1 MTDKENLP
9 PLSRTS
15 TEPLHRQ
22 LSRII
27 LERILG
33 GEYAGE
39 EKLPGMGELAKQF
52 GVSAITVNQALDRLI
67 REGYCFRRPKK
78 GTFITPGART
88 ARPSKTGTVILYST
102 HDNSEIDLVDTPFY
116 TSLRRT
122 AEQTPPV
129 NLLIISGK
137 HAPEQLAV
145 QLEETENILGVVLI
159 AVNEFA
165 SALNLARS
173 HPHSRFVL
181 LNYQYDG
188 FEQLAPENLRGV
200 FSDEFGG
207 GYMAASELFAGG
219 ARNIGILQYEV
230 EDENYHLRIRGVRQ
244 AHIDHGI
251 PFQETHILNVRTELP
266 LNERGGNGIAE
277 LIARDPRL
285 DTVFCVNDILA
296 AGAARHLALTRNE
309 RNIRIIGYDN
319 HIPELHIANR
329 FSTVSINSAAMSSA
343 AVRMLL
349 HPEDYPC
356 KQLLISPRIIHF

>member
-1 MTDKENLP
+1 MTERENIPL
-9 PLSRTS
+9 LSRTS

-22 LSRII
+22 LYRII

-33 GEYAGE
+33 GKYAGE

-52 GVSAITVNQALDRLI
+52 GVSTITVNQVLDRLI

-78 GTFITPGART
+78 GTFITPGTLT
-88 ARPSKTGTVILYST
+88 ARQKTGTVILYSS

-122 AEQTPPV
+122 VEQMQPV

-137 HAPEQLAV
+137 HAPKQLAV

-173 HPHSRFVL
+173 HPHNRFVL

-188 FEQLAPENLRGV
+188 FEQLAPENLSGV
-200 FSDEFGG
+200 FNDEFSG

-219 ARNIGILQYEV
+219 ARNIGILQYAV
-230 EDENYHLRIRGVRQ
+230 SDENYHLRVRGVRQ

-251 PFQETHILNVRTELP
+251 PFQEALILNVRTELP
-266 LNERGGNGIAE
+266 LNERGSNGIAE
-277 LIARDPRL
+277 LIDRNPRL
-285 DTVFCVNDILA
+285 DAVFCVNDILA
-296 AGAARHLALTRNE
+296 VGAARHLALTRNE

-343 AVRMLL
+343 AIRMILF
-349 HPEDYPC
+349 PKDYPC